1 LPLISW
7 FFARSVGLSLEQA
20 VSAANDPRFLTA
32 EVPSGNLITTPREAC
47 RFFEALR
54 QGGTLDGARVFD
66 PRTIRRATAEQ
77 SMMQMD
83 GSIGLPVRYSMGF
96 ILGDE
101 HLSPYGPRT
110 DHAFGHVGFSNVLL
124 WADPVRE
131 ISVAY
136 LNTGKPF
143 VTAGQLA
150 FLGVPRAISQAFAP

>member
-1 LPLISW
+1 
-7 FFARSVGLSLEQA
+7 
-20 VSAANDPRFLTA
+20 
-32 EVPSGNLITTPREAC
+32 
-47 RFFEALR
+47 
-54 QGGTLDGARVFD
+54 
-66 PRTIRRATAEQ
+66 
-77 SMMQMD
+77 
-83 GSIGLPVRYSMGF
+83 MGF